1 MQHAAALPACSS
13 SSWPESGN
21 VRFSIQSSD
30 NSSGCEVTSSDCQLP
45 WECRV
50 VTTVSGHQAPC
61 HLAPYSG
68 KEILL
73 VTVEGSAPVVWNILI
88 DSIISLLSD
97 CRPNWLSAVSLLPPT
112 PNVDISPS
120 LTTSHRPLLTI
131 SRPFHPSSSR
141 PRPAAHQHQGTGYK
155 VRPGEGRVQ
164 SESDARK
171 VQTFCSSLRASDHN
185 MGMVEIPVQRLS
197 EEEQQILRQEAEIE
211 RIRQRRW
218 TAWKN
223 NREMTC
229 EISFM
234 IPIFNLNNAM
244 QF

>member
-1 MQHAAALPACSS
+1 M
-13 SSWPESGN
+13 
-21 VRFSIQSSD
+21 
-30 NSSGCEVTSSDCQLP
+30 
-45 WECRV
+45 
-50 VTTVSGHQAPC
+50 
-61 HLAPYSG
+61 
-68 KEILL
+68 
-73 VTVEGSAPVVWNILI
+73 TVEGSAPVVWNILI

-171 VQTFCSSLRASDHN
+171 VQTFCSSLQVTSDHKH
-185 MGMVEIPVQRLS
+185 GHGGDPS
-197 EEEQQILRQEAEIE
+197 PEAV
-211 RIRQRRW
+211 RGGAANSQTGGRD
-218 TAWKN
+218 
-223 NREMTC
+223 REDQT
-229 EISFM
+229 EKVSS
-234 IPIFNLNNAM
+234 LKK
-244 QF
+244 